1 MPAYGL
7 ACDAG
12 VTMLGAWND
21 ARMNTKGIFRFLLAA
36 ALLWLMAAPLVRA
49 QEAPPT
55 APEVPSAQEKPPP
68 AEQPQPPSQQEQP
81 PELAPGNTRFSL
93 SDTISVTL
101 APEWRL
107 VNPGQARPPEGLG
120 GYAPPFHLSGLLALA
135 NSDEGSILQLATSDN
150 PLLGHDPY
158 WLDTQMHSPSGSG
171 MSLPDFLFYFFLP
184 PSVSC
189 MDQVSH
195 NLANASR
202 VSANDASSPS
212 ALQVFYACPLGET
225 LADFY
230 ASQVSAGITFRQGTT
245 GGSHASGAFSEFY
258 VAPMEQVDT
267 GSMTF
272 FVFEAQELG
281 GVTPDAATHFNLPDA
296 LQGATADFF
305 WAIGAPNP
313 FPFAASASP
322 EASSTPL
329 VHVAFASTVVGRNKR
344 DEFVELLHQVQT
356 R

>member
-1 MPAYGL
+1 MFA
-7 ACDAG
+7 AG
-12 VTMLGAWND
+12 ND
-21 ARMNTKGIFRFLLAA
+21 VRVNTKGIFPFLLAFT
-36 ALLWLMAAPLVRA
+36 LLWLMAAPLVRA
-49 QEAPPT
+49 QEAPQNTPDAPPAQDAPQPAPDAAPT
-55 APEVPSAQEKPPP
+55 QQAPQPAEPPQPSAQPD
-68 AEQPQPPSQQEQP
+68 QP
-81 PELAPGNTRFSL
+81 PELGTANTRFSL
-93 SDTISVTL
+93 SDTISIAL
-101 APEWRL
+101 PPEWRL
-107 VNPGQARPPEGLG
+107 VDPGQARPPEGLG
-120 GYAPPFHLSGLLALA
+120 GYAPPFHLSALLVLA

-158 WLDTQMHSPSGSG
+158 WLDTQMHLPSGSG

-202 VSANDASSPS
+202 VSANDDSAPS

-281 GVTPDAATHFNLPDA
+281 GVTADAATHFNLPDA

-322 EASSTPL
+322 EASRMPL
-329 VHVAFASTVVGRNKR
+329 VHIAFASAAVGPNKR
-344 DEFVELLHQVQT
+344 DEFISLLHQVQT

>member
-1 MPAYGL
+1 MR
-7 ACDAG
+7 
-12 VTMLGAWND
+12 V
-21 ARMNTKGIFRFLLAA
+21 NTKGIFPFLLAF

-49 QEAPPT
+49 QEAPQTTPDAPPAQEAPQT
-55 APEVPSAQEKPPP
+55 APDAATRAGSAATRGTAAADRTTRAAAGTGDRKHQVFAVGHDFDHAALPNGDWSTP
-68 AEQPQPPSQQEQP
+68 AR
-81 PELAPGNTRFSL
+81 LAR
-93 SDTISVTL
+93 
-101 APEWRL
+101 RK
-107 VNPGQARPPEGLG
+107 GLG
-120 GYAPPFHLSGLLALA
+120 GYAPPFHLSALLVLA

-202 VSANDASSPS
+202 VSANDDSSPS

-245 GGSHASGAFSEFY
+245 G
-258 VAPMEQVDT
+258 DR
-267 GSMTF
+267 
-272 FVFEAQELG
+272 
-281 GVTPDAATHFNLPDA
+281 TPPAHSANFTSRRWSRWIPAA
-296 LQGATADFF
+296 
-305 WAIGAPNP
+305 
-313 FPFAASASP
+313 
-322 EASSTPL
+322 
-329 VHVAFASTVVGRNKR
+329 
-344 DEFVELLHQVQT
+344 
-356 R
+356 